1 MAILKYGRFCIALTK
16 THAFK
21 LRFNNVRYSLI
32 WMEYCDMVQKKD
44 VKDGGGNVGKVT
56 SEPSV
61 SKA

>member
-21 LRFNNVRYSLI
+21 LRFNNVRYSGWNIVI
-32 WMEYCDMVQKKD
+32 WFKKKD